1 MGLPGRFH
9 LAGGDLLGHPVGRL
23 ELDLEVAGALVE
35 GEGLGLG
42 GMGDDVL
49 LPVHVGPGPGQLD
62 LQWRRP
68 GQVETDV
75 WRTDDVGG
83 RRGEGSGGHHRGVGG
98 RDLGVLRSDLGRTL
112 GGAVPEDPLASLPTE
127 GRPRSLE
134 AEALGAAQ
142 PTLGL
147 EVLLAGDAG
156 GGEDPDVVQQGD
168 RRAGDLAAPPTALLP
183 GPVLQTFPPLPAEP
197 GVSLLTLQH
206 TDGARYGGP
215 GRTVEVSELRGL
227 QGGTA
232 RADTLGLVLRVHHQ
246 SVRTD
251 AVKPARVVVTAL
263 LTDGRLQTALVDI
276 LADVLV
282 VPGELE
288 EALPAA
294 ALEGPG
300 RVGADLTAGLGLL
313 ALVNIPAL
321 AALRSVAGPALTGLP
336 RPAGLTLTDGQT
348 GLGLTPQFSTDSTDS
363 RARVRGVAWPVIL
376 CHKEPNGHI
385 SLSKPLFRGL

>member
-1 MGLPGRFH
+1 M
-9 LAGGDLLGHPVGRL
+9 A
-23 ELDLEVAGALVE
+23 
-35 GEGLGLG
+35 
-42 GMGDDVL
+42 
-49 LPVHVGPGPGQLD
+49 
-62 LQWRRP
+62 
-68 GQVETDV
+68 
-75 WRTDDVGG
+75 
-83 RRGEGSGGHHRGVGG
+83 
-98 RDLGVLRSDLGRTL
+98 
-112 GGAVPEDPLASLPTE
+112 
-127 GRPRSLE
+127 
-134 AEALGAAQ
+134 
-142 PTLGL
+142 
-147 EVLLAGDAG
+147 
-156 GGEDPDVVQQGD
+156 
-168 RRAGDLAAPPTALLP
+168 
-183 GPVLQTFPPLPAEP
+183 
-197 GVSLLTLQH
+197 
-206 TDGARYGGP
+206 

-263 LTDGRLQTALVDI
+263 LADGRLQTALVDI

-348 GLGLTPQFSTDSTDS
+348 GLDLTPQFSTDS
-363 RARVRGVAWPVIL
+363 RARVGGVTMNASNLMP
-376 CHKEPNGHI
+376 
-385 SLSKPLFRGL
+385 